1 MPAGASATLAVR
13 PEQLVVGD
21 AGAGLWP
28 LGEAVVAEAM
38 FLGAYWRVQA
48 DSAASGRRLMLHLPP
63 TRMPRPGERLSI
75 AVPPASLALLRD

>member
-1 MPAGASATLAVR
+1 MGRSATLAVR

-21 AGAGLWP
+21 AAAGLWS
-28 LGEAVVAEAM
+28 LGEAVVMETM

-48 DSAASGRRLMLHLPP
+48 DSTVSGRRLLLHLPP
-63 TRMPRPGERLSI
+63 THAPQTGERLSI